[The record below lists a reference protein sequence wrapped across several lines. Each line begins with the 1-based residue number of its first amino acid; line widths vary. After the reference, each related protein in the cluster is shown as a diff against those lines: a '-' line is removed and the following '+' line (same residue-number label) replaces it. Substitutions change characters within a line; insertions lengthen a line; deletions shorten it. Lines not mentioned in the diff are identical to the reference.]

1 MRGSG
6 VEKSFGNSYVFS
18 ERRRYPKTEHRIL
31 ACGKWSSQSLTPLCW
46 VYKKALLD
54 EYRLTV
60 EFENPAR
67 PNRTTFFGK
76 SILEARE
83 KKKKIF
89 PLLDFQ
95 YPHRYRIP

>member
-1 MRGSG
+1 MPPLFLIFKKYIQKKKIKKKIRWK
-6 VEKSFGNSYVFS
+6 VKTTTTIEEEEYKKEK
-18 ERRRYPKTEHRIL
+18 EKKKPKTEHRIL

-67 PNRTTFFGK
+67 PNRTTFFG
-76 SILEARE
+76 
-83 KKKKIF
+83 
-89 PLLDFQ
+89 
-95 YPHRYRIP
+95 